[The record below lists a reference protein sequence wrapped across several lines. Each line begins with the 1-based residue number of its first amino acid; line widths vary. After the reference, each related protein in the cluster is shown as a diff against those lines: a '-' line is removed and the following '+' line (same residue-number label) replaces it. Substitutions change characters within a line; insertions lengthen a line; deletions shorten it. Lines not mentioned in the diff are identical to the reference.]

1 MAEGRGF
8 RGIGENSLRWEE
20 LLARGCRDQE
30 AKEKQGILSPDHDS
44 KMTDGEKWWE
54 MVRFFPGKPV

>member
-30 AKEKQGILSPDHDS
+30 TEEKQGILSPDHDNIN
-44 KMTDGEKWWE
+44 E
-54 MVRFFPGKPV
+54 

>member
-8 RGIGENSLRWEE
+8 RGIGEKSLRREE
-20 LLARGCRDQE
+20 LLVRDCWDQD

-44 KMTDGEKWWE
+44 KNG
-54 MVRFFPGKPV
+54 